1 MDYQSP
7 ELKTH
12 GSVTDLTGV
21 IGPSSK
27 EDTNE
32 RTEETGTG
40 SFNVTPN
47 N

>member
-7 ELKTH
+7 ELKTY
-12 GSVTDLTGV
+12 GSVTDLTAV

-27 EDTNE
+27 EDFNE
-32 RTEETGTG
+32 RTDDQDTG

-47 N
+47 